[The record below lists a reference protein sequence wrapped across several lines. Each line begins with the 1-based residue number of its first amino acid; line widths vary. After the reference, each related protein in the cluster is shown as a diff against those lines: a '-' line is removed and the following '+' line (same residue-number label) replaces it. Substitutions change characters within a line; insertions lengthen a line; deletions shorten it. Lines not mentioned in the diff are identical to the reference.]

1 MSPSDA
7 WLQVQV
13 LTATSTH
20 REFCDFLF
28 DWVEDQFDA
37 KNAQTLNQF
46 LELAQPAELPV
57 ERCCTI
63 LRASSRARHLLP
75 NWAVFQQK
83 AADLY
88 GNLPEFDRL
97 FRGIK

>member
-28 DWVEDQFDA
+28 DWVEDQFSDS
-37 KNAQTLNQF
+37 NAQTLNEF
-46 LELAQPAELPV
+46 LSLAKPAELPV

-63 LRASSRARHLLP
+63 LRATSRARHHLP
-75 NWAVFQQK
+75 NWAGFQQR

-88 GNLPEFDRL
+88 GNVPEFNRL